1 MRLCPTDHQ
10 STTLFVKERDYSS
23 GEDCYDLDSLCLK
36 MNPLKLNIQPLYT
49 RFHKKK
55 QRSLIH
61 VYDISHAKILY
72 NISGLQ
78 RRTQEK
84 IITICVKRWKDD
96 IHGLFQVQLAN
107 EVTEIVS
114 CSKVL

>member
-23 GEDCYDLDSLCLK
+23 GEDGYDLDSLCLK
-36 MNPLKLNIQPLYT
+36 INPLKLNIQPLYT

-61 VYDISHAKILY
+61 VYDISHAKTVQYQWIAEKD
-72 NISGLQ
+72 SGINYYDLRKALE
-78 RRTQEK
+78 RRHSRFVPSAIGQ
-84 IITICVKRWKDD
+84 
-96 IHGLFQVQLAN
+96 
-107 EVTEIVS
+107 
-114 CSKVL
+114 